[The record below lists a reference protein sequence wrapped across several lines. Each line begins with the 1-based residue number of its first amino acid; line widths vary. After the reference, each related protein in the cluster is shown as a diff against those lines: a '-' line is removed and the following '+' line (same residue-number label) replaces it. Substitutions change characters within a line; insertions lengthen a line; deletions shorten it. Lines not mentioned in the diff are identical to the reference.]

1 MKKIF
6 VLAIFF
12 SLLSASIGYSQQESY
27 MSVQYSMGIAS
38 GDMGSFISAPSF
50 RGALIEY
57 RGAVKDNLLVGVDVG
72 WNVFYE
78 KKDYDSYSRGTEAL
92 SGVQYRYQNEIPILV
107 SADYFLSVENPL
119 KPYVGLGIG
128 TMYSER
134 SVDMGQFRWKQTPW
148 HFAIKPEVGLL
159 YEMSFSTSFK
169 LAAKYYS
176 GFAAGDLD
184 TQGYFSVSAGFA
196 FIL

>member
-1 MKKIF
+1 MKKILA
-6 VLAIFF
+6 LAIFF

-27 MSVQYSMGIAS
+27 MSVQYSIGFAS

-50 RGALIEY
+50 RGALVEY
-57 RGAVKDNLLVGVDVG
+57 RSDVG

-78 KKDYDSYSRGTEAL
+78 KKDYDSYSRGTEAI
-92 SGVQYRYQNEIPILV
+92 SGIQYRTQNEIPILV
-107 SADYFLSVENPL
+107 SADYFLSVENSL

-134 SVDMGQFRWKQTPW
+134 SVDMGQFRWKENPW

-159 YEMSFSTSFK
+159 YELSFNTSFK
-169 LAAKYYS
+169 LAAKYYN
-176 GFAAGDLD
+176 GFSAGDLD
-184 TQGYFSVSAGFA
+184 SQGYFSISAGLA
-196 FIL
+196 FTL